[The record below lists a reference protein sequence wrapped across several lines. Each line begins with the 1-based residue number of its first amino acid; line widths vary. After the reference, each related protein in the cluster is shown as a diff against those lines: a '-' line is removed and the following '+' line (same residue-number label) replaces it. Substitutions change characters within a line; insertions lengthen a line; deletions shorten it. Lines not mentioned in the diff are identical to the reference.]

1 MAQAVHVVFEFT
13 VREIIKM
20 GWVQGRTLSQTH
32 FQRAASEVVNLCE
45 LEHLLD
51 RAFNTLS
58 GGEQQRV
65 QFARNLLQLWR
76 PPGRNPEARFL
87 LLDEPTASMDL
98 RHELMLL
105 AQLRLAKEQNI
116 GVLIVLH
123 DLNLAARFMDRV
135 VLMRY
140 GQIVKAGSPQQVLDE
155 TLLSDVYQTPI
166 RVEHNTQLN
175 RMVVH
180 T

>member
-1 MAQAVHVVFEFT
+1 
-13 VREIIKM
+13 
-20 GWVQGRTLSQTH
+20 
-32 FQRAASEVVNLCE
+32 
-45 LEHLLD
+45 
-51 RAFNTLS
+51 
-58 GGEQQRV
+58 
-65 QFARNLLQLWR
+65 
-76 PPGRNPEARFL
+76 
-87 LLDEPTASMDL
+87 MDL

-105 AQLRLAKEQNI
+105 AQLRLAREQNI

-155 TLLSDVYQTPI
+155 TLLSDVYLTPI